1 GAADDPDDWGH
12 QPILAAV
19 GSDGKSRGGAR
30 ASRPP
35 CSLPAQAANVN
46 PFPRA
51 CRRPTVAMRP
61 QMSVARTIGGDMS
74 DTLRPSEPVE
84 GEYTDSELP
93 LSAELPKE
101 EYEEVEA
108 VLDDDDLADTD
119 EVDVEVIDVV
129 ETDTTY
135 PPDRD
140 TL

>member
-1 GAADDPDDWGH
+1 
-12 QPILAAV
+12 
-19 GSDGKSRGGAR
+19 
-30 ASRPP
+30 
-35 CSLPAQAANVN
+35 
-46 PFPRA
+46 
-51 CRRPTVAMRP
+51 
-61 QMSVARTIGGDMS
+61 MSVARTIGGDMS
-74 DTLRPSEPVE
+74 DPLRPSEPVE